1 MRGDW
6 NVSIRRSCRVFLVD
20 TSTYHYKSRRPG
32 QAALEQRIKEICQT
46 RVRYGYRRVHVLLRR
61 EGWCH
66 GQNKTRRI
74 YRELGL
80 QLRNKTPKRRVKAK
94 LRDDR
99 RPATRSNETWAMD
112 FVHDQLA
119 TGRKLRVLTIV
130 DTFSRFSPALE
141 PRFNFRGADVV
152 EVLERVG
159 RQVGLPATI
168 RVDQGTEFVS
178 RDLDLWAYQ
187 RGVTLDFSRPGKPTD
202 NAFIEAFNSR
212 FRAECLNAH
221 WFMSLADAQEK
232 LEDWRRYYNE
242 ERPHGAIGNIAA
254 DHAAESRWRNQ
265 PATVTRPENSTG
277 QLIQSSASEH
287 VGRGSNRHWMK
298 VQWQVSRNLQYGRL
312 PQPGGRRVPTSK
324 ICLFV

>member
-1 MRGDW
+1 MVDHARSTW
-6 NVSIRRSCRVFLVD
+6 RVSIRRACRALPVER
-20 TSTYHYKSRRPG
+20 STYHYRSRRAG
-32 QAALEQRIKEICQT
+32 QAELIERIKEIAAT
-46 RVRYGYRRVHVLLRR
+46 RVRYGYRRIHVLLRR
-61 EGWCH
+61 EGW
-66 GQNKTRRI
+66 QVNPKRVYRL
-74 YRELGL
+74 YREMGL

-130 DTFSRFSPALE
+130 DTFSRFSPAVE

-159 RQVGLPATI
+159 RQGGFPAVI
-168 RVDQGTEFVS
+168 RVDQGSEFVS

-202 NAFIEAFNSR
+202 NAFIESFNGK

-221 WFMSLADAQEK
+221 WFMSLDDARRKCEA
-232 LEDWRRYYNE
+232 WRRHYNE
-242 ERPHGAIGNIAA
+242 EGLTTRSATKPRSSSSI
-254 DHAAESRWRNQ
+254 DQWRT
-265 PATVTRPENSTG
+265 ARPE
-277 QLIQSSASEH
+277 
-287 VGRGSNRHWMK
+287 RNRLEK
-298 VQWQVSRNLQYGRL
+298 I
-312 PQPGGRRVPTSK
+312 QPGRSK
-324 ICLFV
+324 DGEQFTDDHTPIANG